1 MERSARC
8 LELALQVR
16 DLEERRGR
24 AAGESTPLRQQI
36 NGLEETLAQELAA
49 AERERERLP
58 AQPAE
63 ARQALEL
70 ASAVCPAAGSGEL
83 GSLPHGIMI
92 IIISPIG
99 RLHEPF
105 SSLLLGG

>member
-58 AQPAE
+58 AQLAE
-63 ARQALEL
+63 AAADAKQAEDKAAAAIASLEQRVEQ
-70 ASAVCPAAGSGEL
+70 AEKR
-83 GSLPHGIMI
+83 
-92 IIISPIG
+92 
-99 RLHEPF
+99 RLREREQGF
-105 SSLLLGG
+105 CSSTRITRR

>member
-49 AERERERLP
+49 AEREREAP
-58 AQPAE
+58 G
-63 ARQALEL
+63 
-70 ASAVCPAAGSGEL
+70 AAGRGAPGSGTRVS
-83 GSLPHGIMI
+83 GVPC
-92 IIISPIG
+92 
-99 RLHEPF
+99 RW
-105 SSLLLGG
+105 

>member
-49 AERERERLP
+49 AERERLP